1 MAITW
6 REFEPGTPSYMIAG
20 RTDTPV
26 EGTGDAVAA
35 VVQWGS
41 STLNQWSLQR
51 RIRRELAAQRGFA
64 EGICPARG
72 AGGVLAVVLVDH
84 RRIGEMD
91 GEGFL
96 SCFVTG
102 AFAQPQ
108 HGVYRYLHADR
119 LEAAGGGE
127 NRRLYFWGTRA

>member
-1 MAITW
+1 
-6 REFEPGTPSYMIAG
+6 MIAG
-20 RTDTPV
+20 RSDSLP

-51 RIRRELAAQRGFA
+51 RIQGELEIQRAFA
-64 EGICPARG
+64 ERICPARG

-84 RRIGEMD
+84 RRIGEME
-91 GEGFL
+91 GEGYL

-119 LEAAGGGE
+119 LEAAGAGE
-127 NRRLYFWGTRA
+127 NRRIYFWGTRR